1 MKKLRAPTR
10 KPVVCNP
17 IWPNAGVQYWYDAKL
32 VEMIDEAERSLRTTL
47 AAAWRET
54 PPLFGQDE
62 VTGIVDAAG
71 VMFTCGGQILLLHR
85 TDGQGWAFPGG
96 SVEPDETAEAAA
108 RREVFEETLYPCN
121 GLLEL
126 IDTQPIR
133 KFYVTRDGQLEPMK
147 SSAQF
152 ATFECEVIEPFI
164 PTLNSEH
171 DGFVWVT
178 VADAIEILDEPV
190 GKVYKRFLHP
200 GVRRTLEHLH
210 ERPANDAPSSTKAL
224 QSLLAKWSKQV
235 IKRFDL
241 ASFDLANSFAS
252 RSMIATQTAMM
263 TQLKNAGFTVAFKP
277 TRASMEAYKAVT
289 AENVGLI
296 KSIPRKW
303 HEQIEQKV
311 WNAVRTGSDLSK
323 LSVDLR
329 KTYGSTVKRAA
340 LIARDQNAKAKAVIE
355 RVRQQ
360 ELGITRG
367 IWMHSHAGK
376 EPRPTHVAMNDK
388 AYNLNQGMYDSDEKA
403 YVHPGELINCRC
415 TMRPVIEGAD
425 DNADDD
431 EQPSNVMLGAA
442 LRNAERNKDK
452 PRFAEMVN
460 ELREL
465 RAQRTRWRGAD
476 ELNLRADIDSFL
488 NSEV

>member
-17 IWPNAGVQYWYDAKL
+17 IWPNVGVQSWYDGQL
-32 VEMIDEAERSLRTTL
+32 VEMINEAERSLRSAL
-47 AAAWRET
+47 AYLWRDI
-54 PPLFGQDE
+54 PPLFTHDE
-62 VTGIVDAAG
+62 ALDIEADAAG
-71 VMFTCGGQILLLHR
+71 VMYVCGNRILLMRR
-85 TDGQGWAFPGG
+85 TDGLGWAFPGG
-96 SVEPDETAEAAA
+96 TVEENETAEAGA
-108 RREVFEETLYPCN
+108 RREAFEETLHPCN
-121 GLLEL
+121 GLLEFVSM
-126 IDTQPIR
+126 R
-133 KFYVTRDGQLEPMK
+133 KRSNGILGMSKADFT
-147 SSAQF
+147 F
-152 ATFECEVIEPFI
+152 ATFATEVPEEFT

-171 DGFVWVT
+171 DAFVWVT
-178 VADAIEILDEPV
+178 PYDAMGME
-190 GKVYKRFLHP
+190 LHP
-200 GVRRTLEHLH
+200 GLPFTLGEYARRL
-210 ERPANDAPSSTKAL
+210 ANDAPSSTKAL
-224 QSLLAKWSKQV
+224 QALLAKWSKQI

-263 TQLKNAGFTVAFKP
+263 TQLKSAGFTVAFKP
-277 TRASMEAYKAVT
+277 TQKSMEAYKAVT

-329 KTYGSTVKRAA
+329 NTYGSTVKRAA

-376 EPRPTHVAMNDK
+376 EPRPTHVEMNDK
-388 AYNLNQGMYDSDEKA
+388 PYNLNQGMYDSDEKA

-431 EQPSNVMLGAA
+431 EQPTNVLLGSA

-452 PRFAEMVN
+452 PRFAEMIN

-465 RAQRTRWRGAD
+465 RAQRTRWRGPD
-476 ELNLRADIDSFL
+476 ELNLRADIDNFL

>member
-17 IWPNAGVQYWYDAKL
+17 VWPNAGVQSWYDAKL
-32 VEMIDEAERSLRTTL
+32 VELIGEAQRSLHSAL
-47 AAAWRET
+47 AYLWRDI
-54 PPLFGQDE
+54 PPLFTHDE
-62 VTGIVDAAG
+62 ALNIEADAAG
-71 VMFTCGGQILLLHR
+71 VMFVCGDQILLLHR

-126 IDTQPIR
+126 IDTQPIP
-133 KFYVTRDGQLEPMK
+133 E
-147 SSAQF
+147 SSALF

-171 DGFVWVT
+171 DGFVWMT

-210 ERPANDAPSSTKAL
+210 ERPVNDAPSSTKAL
-224 QSLLAKWSKQV
+224 QALLAKWSKQA

-323 LSVDLR
+323 LSVELR
-329 KTYGSTVKRAA
+329 NTYGSTVKRAA

-388 AYNLNQGMYDSDEKA
+388 PYNLNQGMYDSDEKA

-431 EQPSNVMLGAA
+431 EQPSNIMLGAA

-452 PRFAEMVN
+452 PRFAEMIN

-465 RAQRTRWRGAD
+465 RAQRTRWRGSD
-476 ELNLRADIDSFL
+476 ELNLRADIDNFL
-488 NSEV
+488 NSEI